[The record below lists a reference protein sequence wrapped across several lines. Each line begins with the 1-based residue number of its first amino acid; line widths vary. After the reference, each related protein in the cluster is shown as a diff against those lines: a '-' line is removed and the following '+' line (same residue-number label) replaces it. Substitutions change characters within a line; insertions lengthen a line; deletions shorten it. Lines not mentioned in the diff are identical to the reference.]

1 MIRRGDRRIDDGEQ
15 LEVLR
20 IAERDDP
27 IPGPPLRVHA
37 AGYGGEPELL
47 EHARGRRI
55 EIAHRVDDVID
66 LQHAITPRSRA

>member
-1 MIRRGDRRIDDGEQ
+1 MGRRGDRRIDDGEQ

-27 IPGPPLRVHA
+27 VARSPFRVDA
-37 AGYGGEPELL
+37 AGHGGEPELL
-47 EHARGRRI
+47 EHTRGRRI

-66 LQHAITPRSRA
+66 LQHAITLRSRA